1 MSPDRRRFLQF
12 LAASPLLPHLSVHPL
27 GAQQLTKPED
37 GLSVMDFEAA
47 AKRAL
52 PPAHW
57 GYMTS
62 GVDDDV
68 TLKANH
74 EAFQHYRLRVRRLV
88 DVSKPDLRTEIFGR
102 RFSFAPADRSARST
116 MTESWR
122 RRAPRRPSRRR

>member
-12 LAASPLLPHLSVHPL
+12 LAASPLLPHLR
-27 GAQQLTKPED
+27 AQQLPSPVTKAED

-62 GVDDDV
+62 GVDDDL

-74 EAFQHYRLRVRRLV
+74 
-88 DVSKPDLRTEIFGR
+88 
-102 RFSFAPADRSARST
+102 
-116 MTESWR
+116 
-122 RRAPRRPSRRR
+122 